1 MISRATHY
9 GGYQSYGQKP
19 ITTLKPGQSALD
31 RDYYSYV
38 GVDPTDGYLKT
49 YNRWDS
55 IYGSKISSNVA
66 PQDYEVK
73 QRRTLD
79 AAGKTIVQDD
89 KKVLT
94 SHWTTSYQNEFVQ
107 KDDSGRSRRPDWS
120 YHQKP
125 HQVRMNPEFYR
136 SKYA

>member
-19 ITTLKPGQSALD
+19 ITTLKPGQSSLD
-31 RDYYSYV
+31 RDYYTQI
-38 GVDPTDGYLKT
+38 GVDTREGYLKT

-55 IYGSKISSNVA
+55 VYGSKISSTVN
-66 PQDYEVK
+66 PEDYSMK
-73 QRRTLD
+73 ARRTLD
-79 AAGKTIVQDD
+79 SAGKTIVQDD
-89 KKVLT
+89 KKVLS
-94 SHWTTSYQNEFVQ
+94 SHWSSSYQNEFVQ
-107 KDDSGRSRRPDWS
+107 KDESGRTKRPEWS

-125 HQVRMNPEFYR
+125 HQVRMPPEFYR